1 MRDSEQEYPL
11 HQSGRGERH
20 HPFDDDTIADE
31 RADQGPF
38 QEPLQPGQGPMHQRT
53 MPANPRLPR
62 GHLRKALIIGV
73 IAGLIATLQG
83 IIITVANASLY
94 HTVSITPQNKLS
106 LSLAEAV
113 VGLLCLNLFIS
124 LIIYFA
130 AGFITGKVAVDRRL
144 GFLAGFA
151 AEAVAYILGYIV
163 QQVPG
168 YPSAHAT
175 GFSGGLAGLSG
186 GIITALILLVLAGV
200 IAGLVSFFGA
210 WLATRRHPYYKSA

>member
-11 HQSGRGERH
+11 HQPGRGGQN

-38 QEPLQPGQGPMHQRT
+38 QEPLQPGQGPIHQRT

-73 IAGLIATLQG
+73 IAGLVATLQG
-83 IIITVANASLY
+83 IIITLANASLY
-94 HTVSITPQNKLS
+94 HTPQDKLS
-106 LSLAEAV
+106 LSLAEAL

-151 AEAVAYILGYIV
+151 AEAVAYILSYVV

-168 YPSAHAT
+168 YPGAHAT
-175 GFSGGLAGLSG
+175 GFSGGLTGLSG

-210 WLATRRHPYYKSA
+210 WLATRRHPYYSVE

>member
-1 MRDSEQEYPL
+1 
-11 HQSGRGERH
+11 
-20 HPFDDDTIADE
+20 
-31 RADQGPF
+31 
-38 QEPLQPGQGPMHQRT
+38 

-151 AEAVAYILGYIV
+151 AEAVAYIFGYIV

>member
-11 HQSGRGERH
+11 HQPGRGGQH

-38 QEPLQPGQGPMHQRT
+38 QEPLQPGQGPIHQRT

-73 IAGLIATLQG
+73 IAGLVATLQG
-83 IIITVANASLY
+83 IIITLANASLY
-94 HTVSITPQNKLS
+94 HTVSTTPQNKLS

-130 AGFITGKVAVDRRL
+130 AGFITGKVAVDIGRPEWRNYHSADPSRTGGSDRRACEL
-144 GFLAGFA
+144 LWSLARHAQAPLLLCRVGC
-151 AEAVAYILGYIV
+151 VLRQLV
-163 QQVPG
+163 LSQ
-168 YPSAHAT
+168 PSAQP
-175 GFSGGLAGLSG
+175 
-186 GIITALILLVLAGV
+186 I
-200 IAGLVSFFGA
+200 
-210 WLATRRHPYYKSA
+210 

>member
-1 MRDSEQEYPL
+1 MRDANQQYPL
-11 HQSGRGERH
+11 HQPGGNGRH
-20 HPFDDDTIADE
+20 QPFDDNDE
-31 RADQGPF
+31 DEF
-38 QEPLQPGQGPMHQRT
+38 DDEEVLQEAVQPGREPFHQREV
-53 MPANPRLPR
+53 PSSPQLPR
-62 GHLRKALIIGV
+62 GRFKKTLLIGAIAGV
-73 IAGLIATLQG
+73 IAVLQG
-83 IIITVANASLY
+83 IIITLANASLY
-94 HTVSITPQNKLS
+94 HTVSTTPQDKLS
-106 LSLAEAV
+106 LGLAEAV

-163 QQVPG
+163 QQIPG

-186 GIITALILLVLAGV
+186 GIITALILLALAGV

-210 WLATRRHPYYKSA
+210 WLATRRHPYYNPA

>member
-1 MRDSEQEYPL
+1 
-11 HQSGRGERH
+11 
-20 HPFDDDTIADE
+20 
-31 RADQGPF
+31 
-38 QEPLQPGQGPMHQRT
+38 MHQRT
-53 MPANPRLPR
+53 LPANPRLPR

-73 IAGLIATLQG
+73 IAGLVATLQG
-83 IIITVANASLY
+83 IIITLANASLY
-94 HTVSITPQNKLS
+94 HTVSTTPQNKLS

-210 WLATRRHPYYKSA
+210 WLATRRHPYYSGE